1 MDHVLSSKKQ
11 CIKNTKRQC
20 DMLRTMYSLTCG
32 ETIYS
37 WCTMLSFILN
47 ICCTKHSLIENGV
60 LTDTSNFPRIL
71 LRPKKKKNQNQQ
83 KQNKQPHLELTRQ
96 LTRREKLFLI
106 KYL

>member
-1 MDHVLSSKKQ
+1 MGTDMDHVLSSKKQ

-20 DMLRTMYSLTCG
+20 DMLRTMYSPTCR

-47 ICCTKHSLIENGV
+47 ICCTKHSLIENAV

-71 LRPKKKKNQNQQ
+71 LRPKKPKTNKNKTN
-83 KQNKQPHLELTRQ
+83 NPTSN
-96 LTRREKLFLI
+96 
-106 KYL
+106 